1 MGSKKNLIMLD
12 IINAYIMDNAKAPLL
27 TVIFIYSTLETL
39 PVTGIRLHFQL
50 YFLSF
55 SLLILSLMYS

>member
-1 MGSKKNLIMLD
+1 MLD